1 MQPPCFVISFFSL
14 MLSHASHMSRAS
26 HSLEHN
32 QYLQTRWER
41 CEVGTR
47 VMVMFRDGKRWKKYR
62 CTITFR
68 PSGITSKYGVKFEG
82 EDDRIWKVKMLS
94 IFENQETCGIVSIGW
109 EDDEEDDDDD
119 DDTEAIDQEE
129 DHVPMEEEEED
140 NTEASE
146 ATSDQGDQIGE
157 FWSGINYKVDKYT
170 VRVVGLVDGNYW
182 VQQWQPKKLEFK
194 GGRWSKPAS
203 CIKVKK

>member
-1 MQPPCFVISFFSL
+1 
-14 MLSHASHMSRAS
+14 
-26 HSLEHN
+26 
-32 QYLQTRWER
+32 
-41 CEVGTR
+41 
-47 VMVMFRDGKRWKKYR
+47 MVMFRDGKRWKKYR

-129 DHVPMEEEEED
+129 DNVPMEED

-170 VRVVGLVDGNYW
+170 VRVVALVDGNYW
-182 VQQWQPKKLEFK
+182 GQQWQPKKLEFK